1 MNNTMQALGA
11 LSAAEEF
18 FDYLGIPYE
27 PAVLHVNRLHILK
40 RFNQY
45 LRAAKPD
52 VAGLDGEAQ
61 HAAYRELLGRAYEDF
76 IRSTPAREKVFKVF
90 QDADGTHV
98 GLESLRS
105 TLPSHK
111 ASAT

>member
-1 MNNTMQALGA
+1 MNDTMQALGA

-18 FDYLGIPYE
+18 FDYLGITYD
-27 PAVLHVNRLHILK
+27 PAVIHVNRLHILK

-45 LRAAKPD
+45 LRTTQPD
-52 VAGLDGEAQ
+52 VAGLDGAAQ
-61 HAAYRELLGRAYEDF
+61 YAACRELLGRAYEDF

-90 QDADGTHV
+90 QDADGSHV

-111 ASAT
+111 ASGP